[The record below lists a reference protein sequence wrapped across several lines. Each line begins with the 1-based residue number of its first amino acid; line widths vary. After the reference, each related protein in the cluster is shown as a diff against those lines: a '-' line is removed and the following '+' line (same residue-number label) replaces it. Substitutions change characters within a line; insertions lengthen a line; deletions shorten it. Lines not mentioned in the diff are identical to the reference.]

1 MQCPRKAL
9 TVAALLACAVLS
21 GTVVGGGAPA
31 GRSRSPVSVSVE
43 GQARLRLSW
52 SLDPS
57 SLSLEH
63 RAGARAVRAPGFGL
77 RPAGGG
83 LEVPFRIE
91 FVAIPEGVTP
101 RLEILSASPA
111 RSIRLEDLPSRGPAS
126 VPANAFP
133 GAAPA
138 LPEGPVALGPI
149 GYFRAQRFVEVRV
162 SPVLPST
169 DGGAVTLYEA
179 LEAALSWEGVATEA
193 EASEDT
199 FLEPIYSRLFVNA
212 DQGKSF
218 RVPRRGRGPKAGA
231 RSSAGAQSGR
241 TLSSTSASSPL
252 TASTFDPSLLSA
264 TNTAA
269 TDSALIATPA
279 PSLRM
284 EVTRAGIIRLTQPQ
298 LAAAAPDLA
307 ALDRRTFRLTYRIP
321 STGAAPFGQVA
332 ELPIF
337 ISGRADGPLDPGDYV
352 EFYGIPPADAPLEK
366 ISEPPATF
374 LPIWQ
379 LRDFT
384 DTNVYWL
391 DSAAGTRQRVAT
403 LDAAPTHG
411 FPLTADWPSVAR
423 SENSGLFRPFGGNDP
438 WVSCPRLADRNSSCS
453 GSICCDAPGFDFP
466 LGLPGLT
473 SGPGD
478 AFVRLVLQGWSPGSH
493 RADVKLNGS
502 LLSTT
507 SIEWTGLG
515 AEERSYPVS
524 NSSLTATSA
533 VNVTLPGNAVGDVD
547 SVVVDFIEISY
558 RRRFTASG
566 GGVAF
571 ATPDASQTF
580 DVDGFTTQPVVWYD
594 VSQVDPST
602 GHPVARRLSGASVS
616 GVSGAF
622 RTRFELAAEGLPA
635 SQPRQVVVAAPEAV
649 NAPAAVRRVQQE
661 PLCDPS
667 IGADLIVIGHPEV
680 MNLSTGSALSDYLQY
695 RQLQGLR
702 TRAVNVLDVY
712 DQFSGGLPDVRA
724 IRDFL
729 ACAYSTWAAPPPSF
743 VMFLGDGTSD
753 YKNVRASAAWRNQ
766 IPAPIH
772 TIEDALFGYYSADT
786 WYATLP
792 APGSAPG
799 AAATDFVPDFLFGRI
814 SAGSLVE
821 AENAL
826 LKILHYEQSP
836 TAGDWR
842 ARGLFVG
849 GDGNDVTQDEF
860 FAKENDAAAA
870 GFVAPFSAQKLY
882 YGLAPYDGTQTNQFR
897 ADLQAA
903 LNQGAAVVNYVGH
916 GNFTIWDGDQ
926 IFKNSD
932 VASLTNTNRLPVF
945 FNSTCLMGGYHLDTL
960 EALGEV
966 LVESTPDTGGIAV
979 FAPSGLSYLNI
990 DEQVIDILYS
1000 GMMGPRRLRTLGEI
1014 TMAVRVALAQ
1024 QGSVVDM
1031 QNLTLLGDP
1040 LLHLTLPAPKPASG
1054 LGAAAGNSRVD
1065 LTWSPSPEPVAGYH
1079 VYRTQASNPAVGS
1092 GAVYTRVTAAP
1103 VAGGTFAD
1111 TQVKN
1116 TVTYAYAVTAV
1127 DAGGFESAY
1136 SNLNT
1141 TCGVSTL
1148 DCVRA
1153 TPYNPSPPAAPRG
1166 LTASDPGVG
1175 FRVDLQWLANSETDL
1190 KTYTV
1195 LWGSA
1200 PGAYTQRRDVGLVT
1214 QANVILDSNNV
1225 RYYFAVTATN
1235 TSDGFTPPG
1244 STTPLDNESA
1254 PSAEVSAVA
1263 TLIQGIRPPA
1273 MIRDLTIVRDAVY
1286 PTSVRLTWTKP
1297 LVDIYGGPTTVTGF
1311 QVHRSEAVDF
1321 KPTTATLRA
1330 TLTADVA
1337 SWLDPGAYADSRSF
1351 YYLVL
1356 ASDGAG
1362 RLSSAS
1368 RAFPTGINDLRL
1380 VEEKDTVTGLPTGF
1394 LVLSWGAVSRD
1405 IEGLPTVVD
1414 HYELYGASSPFSRD
1428 QLLSNPLLAS
1438 VPGLSTK
1445 VLAPSTRF
1453 FYSIVAVDRRGNR
1466 SPF

>member
-1 MQCPRKAL
+1 MA
-9 TVAALLACAVLS
+9 
-21 GTVVGGGAPA
+21 
-31 GRSRSPVSVSVE
+31 VE

-83 LEVPFRIE
+83 LEVPFRVE

-101 RLEILSASPA
+101 RLEILSTSPGKPL
-111 RSIRLEDLPSRGPAS
+111 RIEDLPSRSPVGSPAS
-126 VPANAFP
+126 ASP
-133 GAAPA
+133 GALPGVGGGVAGSVSAGTAPA
-138 LPEGPVALGPI
+138 LPGPSPALAEGPVALGQI

-169 DGGAVTLYEA
+169 DGGAVTVYEA
-179 LEAALSWEGVATEA
+179 LEAALTWEEIATEA

-199 FLEPIYSRLFVNA
+199 FLEPMYSRLFVNA
-212 DQGKSF
+212 DQGRSF

-231 RSSAGAQSGR
+231 QGPTGAQSGK
-241 TLSSTSASSPL
+241 TLLSTSASSPV
-252 TASTFDPSLLSA
+252 TASTSAPSLLGA
-264 TNTAA
+264 TTTAT

-284 EVTRAGIIRLTQPQ
+284 EVTRAGIVRLTQAQ

-307 ALDRRTFRLTYRIP
+307 RLDPHTFRLTYR
-321 STGAAPFGQVA
+321 GA
-332 ELPIF
+332 ELPVF
-337 ISGRADGPLDPGDYV
+337 VAGEADGVFDAGDYI

-366 ISEPPATF
+366 IAEPPATF
-374 LPIWQ
+374 VTIWQ

-411 FPLTADWPSVAR
+411 FPLAADWASLAR

-466 LGLPGLT
+466 LGLPGLA

-515 AEERSYPVS
+515 AVERRYPVS
-524 NSSLTATSA
+524 NSSLTAASA

-547 SVVVDFIEISY
+547 SVVVDFVEVGY
-558 RRRFTASG
+558 RRRFTAGG
-566 GGVAF
+566 GGVVF
-571 ATPDASQTF
+571 ATPDANQTF
-580 DVDGFTTQPVVWYD
+580 DVDGFTTQPVAWYD

-667 IGADLIVIGHPEV
+667 IGADLIVIGHPD
-680 MNLSTGSALSDYLQY
+680 LIDLTTDPALQDYLQY

-702 TRAVNVLDVY
+702 TRVVNVLDVF

-729 ACAYSTWAAPPPSF
+729 ACAYSTWVAPPPSF

-753 YKNVRASAAWRNQ
+753 YKNQRSSAAWRNQ

-772 TIEDALFGYYSADT
+772 TIEDAVFGYYSADT
-786 WYATLP
+786 WYATFR
-792 APGSAPG
+792 G
-799 AAATDFVPDFLFGRI
+799 ADFVPDILYGRI
-814 SAGSLVE
+814 SAGTLPE

-826 LKILHYEQSP
+826 RKILRYEQP
-836 TAGDWR
+836 PQPGDWR
-842 ARGLFVG
+842 ARGLFVA

-882 YGLAPYDGTQTNQFR
+882 YGDPLSYNGTKTSEFR
-897 ADLQAA
+897 TDLQAA

-932 VASLTNTNRLPVF
+932 VADLTNTDRLPVF

-966 LVESTPDTGGIAV
+966 LIESTPDTGGIAV

-990 DEQVIDILYS
+990 DAQVIDILYS
-1000 GMMGPRRLRTLGEI
+1000 GMMGPQRLRTLGEI
-1014 TMAVRVALAQ
+1014 TTAVRVALAQ

-1054 LGAAAGNSRVD
+1054 LGATPGNLRVD
-1065 LTWSPSPEPVAGYH
+1065 LTWSPSPDPEPVTGYH

-1141 TCGVSTL
+1141 TCGVSSA

-1166 LTASDPGVG
+1166 LSASDPGIG
-1175 FRVDLQWLANSETDL
+1175 FRVDLQWLANSEPDL

-1200 PGAYTQRRDVGLVT
+1200 TGDYSHRQAVGLVT
-1214 QANVILDSNNV
+1214 RASVYVDSNNV
-1225 RYYFAVTATN
+1225 GYYFAVTATN

-1244 STTPLDNESA
+1244 STTPLRNESA

-1273 MIRDLTIVRDAVY
+1273 MIRDLRIERDADD
-1286 PTSVRLTWTKP
+1286 PPSVRLSWTKP

-1321 KPTTATLRA
+1321 RPTTATLRA
-1330 TLTADVA
+1330 TLTADVS
-1337 SWLDPGAYADSRSF
+1337 SWPDPAAYADSRSF

-1414 HYELYGASSPFSRD
+1414 HYEVYGNSSPFTRD

-1438 VPGLSTK
+1438 VSGLSTK
-1445 VLAPSTRF
+1445 VLAPTTRF